1 MATKVNYTAPDF
13 VNNSAPKLN
22 GTNMAN
28 LATAAETAGQI
39 LDKETDAGRA
49 IVEAAN
55 ADAQKR
61 ANRYQKRCWQNGKKS
76 GIESM
81 SYRSK

>member
-1 MATKVNYTAPDF
+1 MPLNYTKRTW
-13 VNNSAPKLN
+13 VNGSSPAISA
-22 GTNMAN
+22 AN
-28 LATAAETAGQI
+28 LQAMDDGIKQAC
-39 LDKETDAGRA
+39 DAR
-49 IVEAAN
+49 
-55 ADAQKR
+55 KR